1 MMKYMKLLTVLLMLI
16 ITSCKTIPQ
25 KKTYTLAPFP
35 KRKELPKASSV
46 QDMAVIIEMQ
56 NSLIAEWELWGKDV
70 KEMLEND
77 GASDSSAD

>member
-1 MMKYMKLLTVLLMLI
+1 MKRFMKLLTVLLMLI
-16 ITSCKTIPQ
+16 TVSCKTIPQ
-25 KKTYTLAPFP
+25 KKNYTLAPFP

-77 GASDSSAD
+77 GANISDAD

>member
-1 MMKYMKLLTVLLMLI
+1 MKRFMKLLTVLLMLI
-16 ITSCKTIPQ
+16 TVSCKTIPQ
-25 KKTYTLAPFP
+25 KKNYTLAPFP

-77 GASDSSAD
+77 GANKSGAD

>member
-1 MMKYMKLLTVLLMLI
+1 MKRFMKLLTVLLMLI
-16 ITSCKTIPQ
+16 TVSCKTIPQ
-25 KKTYTLAPFP
+25 KKNYTLAPFP

-70 KEMLEND
+70 REMLEND
-77 GASDSSAD
+77 GTSNSGAD

>member
-1 MMKYMKLLTVLLMLI
+1 MKRFMKLLTVLLTLI
-16 ITSCKTIPQ
+16 TISCKTIPQ
-25 KKTYTLAPFP
+25 KKNYTLAPFP

-77 GASDSSAD
+77 GASNSGAD

>member
-1 MMKYMKLLTVLLMLI
+1 MTRFMKLLTVLLMLT
-16 ITSCKTIPQ
+16 ITSCKTI
-25 KKTYTLAPFP
+25 P

-77 GASDSSAD
+77 GASNSGAD